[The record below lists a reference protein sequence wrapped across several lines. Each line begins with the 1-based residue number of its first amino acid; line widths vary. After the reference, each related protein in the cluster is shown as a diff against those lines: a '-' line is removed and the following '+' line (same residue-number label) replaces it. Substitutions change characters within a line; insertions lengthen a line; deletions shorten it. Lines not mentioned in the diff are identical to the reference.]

1 MPMSTSSNISLV
13 ENDSF
18 FEFKYPQDSRF
29 RLRTTH
35 WKISDK
41 DLTDAGPSNVNRNL
55 DEKFGN
61 VKKCQNTIYED
72 KLVFQC
78 EECNRNFKNE
88 KGLKIHRTRIHG
100 LMGQSFLCES
110 FSSKIDKTRRKN
122 ETIDQTLPTSMDYEE
137 QSGSQDSQPDGS
149 QRLRCTLCPGKTFKD
164 NNRLKIHVDKYHVD
178 NNLSTFSTSSTDSI
192 TKLLINLKLQ
202 LPTIRRI
209 PKACRHLAADK
220 LSSIINNCLST
231 KSLSSFENL
240 LLFSYRAFNV
250 AEKSDKSLNKH
261 IKENLSNFEVPQIR
275 TGSKKRTNLSLAKKV
290 EAKVAVKLLSS
301 DDSLASFN
309 EDVAEELKKKHPS
322 PSRELFFPDP
332 FKPGD
337 ISLIVNEQN
346 VREAI
351 NSFPAGSSP
360 GLDGMRPQYLKD
372 IISLSAGEAGQKA
385 LRALTKLCNF
395 LLSGQLPSEICHLL
409 YGESLCALNKKDGG
423 IRPIAIG
430 NCLRRLTSKL
440 ACFQSRNIVN
450 SYLSPHQ
457 LGVATK
463 LGCEAAIHTTRSFV
477 NNDQNRGKVLLKLDF
492 KNAFNS
498 VERDCILKEV
508 QCHTPL
514 LYPYLYQCYRNP
526 STLFFGNH
534 LISSSVGAQQGDPC
548 GPMIFSLAIQ
558 PIILSL
564 DSQMNIW
571 YLDDGTLAD
580 YPEVVL
586 SDFKKVIN
594 LSQEI
599 GLELNFNKCESF
611 CCSGDTDLK
620 VIKEFQNLAPGIKI
634 CDRESLSLL
643 GSPIFDQGFKNTV
656 EKTIITVENLL
667 NKAELLNR
675 HVAYTLI
682 KNCLFI
688 PKFNFL
694 LRTTPF
700 WKFSNYVNS
709 IDSSLKYCLERIL
722 NLRLTDLQWRQST
735 LPIRFGGLGIRRIS
749 DICLPAF
756 LSSINGVKKLV
767 SLLLNSKDNEL
778 NIHHYDETLAV
789 WGVAN
794 ENEIPTIPQFQKNWD
809 NINIKGI
816 IANDLIFNSPRDLA
830 RFKAL
835 QCRESGSWLHAIPSP
850 NIGTLLD
857 NTSFQVCIG
866 LRLGCNLCTPHICK
880 CNAKVDE
887 IGTHGL
893 SCFKSSGRFSRHT
906 EINSIINRSLT
917 SIHVNSTLEPNGLSR
932 DDGKRPDGMTLVPWI
947 KGQPLVWDVTVVDT
961 LADSYVLKSSEVSG
975 SAAEMACKRK
985 HSKYSSI
992 ISSNYVFKG
1001 LAFETL
1007 GPWCKEAI
1015 DFINVI
1021 GNRLIAESGDSKS
1034 KKFLFE
1040 RISLAIQR
1048 GNAASIRGTFPDSA
1062 ILSEIFVL

>member
-1 MPMSTSSNISLV
+1 LFASLTRENCRRNKYSYLRSKISGNFVPTRCITIENSV
-13 ENDSF
+13 EPQSLQSLPNHNDSF
-18 FEFKYPQDSRF
+18 CYQ
-29 RLRTTH
+29 
-35 WKISDK
+35 
-41 DLTDAGPSNVNRNL
+41 SNSTPNNTIQNDINNL
-55 DEKFGN
+55 DLSYN
-61 VKKCQNTIYED
+61 DIHVINQNFYYH
-72 KLVFQC
+72 Q
-78 EECNRNFKNE
+78 NFKEQIEDEFNRTLNE
-88 KGLKIHRTRIHG
+88 FEHIEPFNRPLLPK
-100 LMGQSFLCES
+100 QQ
-110 FSSKIDKTRRKN
+110 SSKKFFAMIEILNQFILPKFVNNTTSFRKLHSIIYSGGLTIIRLN
-122 ETIDQTLPTSMDYEE
+122 GSKEIDQTNNIKAKELPKWER
-137 QSGSQDSQPDGS
+137 
-149 QRLRCTLCPGKTFKD
+149 RLNKRI
-164 NNRLKIHVDKYHVD
+164 NN
-178 NNLSTFSTSSTDSI
+178 
-192 TKLLINLKLQ
+192 
-202 LPTIRRI
+202 IRRDLGRI
-209 PKACRHLAADK
+209 
-220 LSSIINNCLST
+220 T
-231 KSLSSFENL
+231 
-240 LLFSYRAFNV
+240 
-250 AEKSDKSLNKH
+250 
-261 IKENLSNFEVPQIR
+261 
-275 TGSKKRTNLSLAKKV
+275 
-290 EAKVAVKLLSS
+290 
-301 DDSLASFN
+301 
-309 EDVAEELKKKHPS
+309 
-322 PSRELFFPDP
+322 
-332 FKPGD
+332 
-337 ISLIVNEQN
+337 
-346 VREAI
+346 
-351 NSFPAGSSP
+351 
-360 GLDGMRPQYLKD
+360 QYLK
-372 IISLSAGEAGQKA
+372 
-385 LRALTKLCNF
+385 
-395 LLSGQLPSEICHLL
+395 
-409 YGESLCALNKKDGG
+409 G
-423 IRPIAIG
+423 I
-430 NCLRRLTSKL
+430 
-440 ACFQSRNIVN
+440 N
-450 SYLSPHQ
+450 S
-457 LGVATK
+457 
-463 LGCEAAIHTTRSFV
+463 
-477 NNDQNRGKVLLKLDF
+477 
-492 KNAFNS
+492 
-498 VERDCILKEV
+498 
-508 QCHTPL
+508 
-514 LYPYLYQCYRNP
+514 
-526 STLFFGNH
+526 NH
-534 LISSSVGAQQGDPC
+534 
-548 GPMIFSLAIQ
+548 
-558 PIILSL
+558 
-564 DSQMNIW
+564 IW

-599 GLELNFNKCESF
+599 GLELNFNKCEIF

-643 GSPIFDQGFKNTV
+643 GSPIFDQDFKNTV

-778 NIHHYDETLAV
+778 NIHHYDEALAV

-932 DDGKRPDGMTLVPWI
+932 NDGKRPDGMTLVPWI

-975 SAAEMACKRK
+975 FAAEMACKRK

-1007 GPWCKEAI
+1007 GPWCKEAV

-1021 GNRLIAESGDSKS
+1021 GNRLIVESGNSKS